1 MQRSRS
7 IARHRFLAWL
17 LALLVTLGS
26 VAAFPNVT
34 SAQYYDVHSNAPF
47 EQLTGLQFAGQR
59 LYQGSNEL
67 NIYIDVAVFD
77 TEANAAAGLTALNTY
92 YLDSYAAAASPIPFE
107 PADPPAEVPDA
118 LAYLGYLDIGT
129 GPYGE
134 VALVQV
140 QDGTTV
146 LIAFV
151 SNYAYDSNPEELAME
166 VAGAM
171 LDSILQVPVATATPA
186 AIDPASVL
194 ARLPLE
200 TGEVPASYGMT
211 YAGDTE
217 WFAPEAS
224 GEPTVAAEADE
235 PALLYGDAEGL
246 VLVIGRDYDE
256 PDDDSIDALGAY
268 IEIAEFDS
276 DEHAEAAFA
285 IAEASLVDE
294 IESSGLAFEETDLD
308 VSADASRA
316 WAGTL
321 DEDTVQ
327 ALVITRDGNLMISV
341 ATFTSDV
348 DVARELAADLAQAT
362 IDADAGDSDAQFD
375 DFGGSTGGL
384 WDKLPSA
391 GDDVLQGME
400 PAYDET
406 LYP

>member
-7 IARHRFLAWL
+7 IVPHRFLAWL

-77 TEANAAAGLTALNTY
+77 TAENAAAGLTALNTY

-146 LIAFV
+146 LTAFV

-186 AIDPASVL
+186 AIDPASVM

-200 TGEVPASYGMT
+200 TDEVPARYGMT
-211 YAGDTE
+211 YCGRHRMVRAGGCRADRGGGGGRARPALRGCRRAGDRNR
-217 WFAPEAS
+217 P
-224 GEPTVAAEADE
+224 
-235 PALLYGDAEGL
+235 GL
-246 VLVIGRDYDE
+246 RRTGRR
-256 PDDDSIDALGAY
+256 
-268 IEIAEFDS
+268 
-276 DEHAEAAFA
+276 
-285 IAEASLVDE
+285 
-294 IESSGLAFEETDLD
+294 LD
-308 VSADASRA
+308 
-316 WAGTL
+316 
-321 DEDTVQ
+321 
-327 ALVITRDGNLMISV
+327 
-341 ATFTSDV
+341 
-348 DVARELAADLAQAT
+348 
-362 IDADAGDSDAQFD
+362 
-375 DFGGSTGGL
+375 
-384 WDKLPSA
+384 
-391 GDDVLQGME
+391 
-400 PAYDET
+400 
-406 LYP
+406 